1 MVWALEEDRRRNRA
15 TEANQL
21 DHWMNILRDA
31 DLLQNNDAIAKN
43 ELTLQIKLLIRNLS
57 FDDPIPAE
65 Q

>member
-1 MVWALEEDRRRNRA
+1 MVWALEEDRRRNGA
-15 TEANQL
+15 TEVNQL

-57 FDDPIPAE
+57 FDDPTPAE

>member
-1 MVWALEEDRRRNRA
+1 MVWALEEDRRRDRA

>member
-1 MVWALEEDRRRNRA
+1 MVWALEEDRRRDR
-15 TEANQL
+15 ANQL

-31 DLLQNNDAIAKN
+31 DLLQNNDAIPKN

-57 FDDPIPAE
+57 FDDPTPAV